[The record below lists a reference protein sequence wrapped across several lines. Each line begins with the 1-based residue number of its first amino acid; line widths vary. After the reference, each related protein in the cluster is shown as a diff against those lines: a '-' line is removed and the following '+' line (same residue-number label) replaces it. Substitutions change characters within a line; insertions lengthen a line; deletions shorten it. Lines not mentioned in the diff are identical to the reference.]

1 MPASDENP
9 PVPWETRTFTRQRRQ
24 AQTIPRSRG
33 GRRKIKGDLSPER
46 LFYLEARLT
55 QTVAALPTTTRV
67 IRVSHNAKLL
77 IQQRAISAG
86 ITTSEWV
93 RQVVSR
99 QILDALNL
107 RPN

>member
-1 MPASDENP
+1 M
-9 PVPWETRTFTRQRRQ
+9 TH
-24 AQTIPRSRG
+24 
-33 GRRKIKGDLSPER
+33 
-46 LFYLEARLT
+46 
-55 QTVAALPTTTRV
+55 TVAVLPTTTRV

-93 RQVVSR
+93 RQVVSTR
-99 QILDALNL
+99 ILDALNL

>member
-1 MPASDENP
+1 M
-9 PVPWETRTFTRQRRQ
+9 
-24 AQTIPRSRG
+24 
-33 GRRKIKGDLSPER
+33 
-46 LFYLEARLT
+46 T